1 MMLAAAALQQEPPII
16 VEGQKL
22 QPVCRPERKTGS
34 RVVRQICR
42 TPTEQL
48 QADLDARNK
57 MRLGTSSTQP
67 TEAFKRPK
75 GDSPQACGA
84 MLKTANL
91 LPSRSRK

>member
-1 MMLAAAALQQEPPII
+1 MLAIMMILGAAAIQQERPAAIEPPVI

-22 QPVCRPERKTGS
+22 RERPVCRTERQTGS

-42 TPTEQL
+42 TPTEQR

-67 TEAFKRPK
+67 TEAFKRPT
-75 GDSPQACGA
+75 GE
-84 MLKTANL
+84 
-91 LPSRSRK
+91 

>member
-1 MMLAAAALQQEPPII
+1 MLATMMILTAALQQQPPVQQEPPII

-22 QPVCRPERKTGS
+22 REKPTCRTERQTGS

-42 TPTEQL
+42 TPTEQR

-57 MRLGTSSTQP
+57 IRLGTSSTQP

-75 GDSPQACGA
+75 GE
-84 MLKTANL
+84 
-91 LPSRSRK
+91 

>member
-1 MMLAAAALQQEPPII
+1 MFATMMILAAAIQQEPPVAAEPPVI

-22 QPVCRPERKTGS
+22 REKPICRTERQTGS

-42 TPTEQL
+42 TPTEQR

-75 GDSPQACGA
+75 GE
-84 MLKTANL
+84 
-91 LPSRSRK
+91 

>member
-1 MMLAAAALQQEPPII
+1 MFATMMMLAAAALQQDPPII

-22 QPVCRPERKTGS
+22 RERPVCRTERQTGS

-67 TEAFKRPK
+67 TETFKRPM
-75 GDSPQACGA
+75 GE
-84 MLKTANL
+84 
-91 LPSRSRK
+91 